1 MGHNKMLLAMQ
12 RRIFSTLGNNI
23 NNNNIL
29 VINCGSS
36 SVKFQIINPSTPE
49 IQKISGIAERLATPK
64 AFIKLKVQDNKKQTI
79 PIENS
84 NHKVACD
91 HIYELIKDYDI
102 KAIGHRVVHG
112 GKNFKKS
119 VLVTDDVK
127 SEIKQLFPLA
137 PLHNPKNLM
146 GIELMQEKFP
156 TLKQIAVFD
165 TSFHVNSVPEKT
177 YRYAVPENW
186 YQNYNVRR
194 YGFHGTSHKYVA
206 CEAAKLLDKPI
217 ENLKIITAHLGHGC
231 SVAATKNGF
240 SVDTSMG
247 FSPLE
252 GLIMGSRSGDIDA
265 NVINYMI
272 KNLNCQANDIIS
284 DLNNQS

>member
-1 MGHNKMLLAMQ
+1 MLLAMQ
-12 RRIFSTLGNNI
+12 SFGRRIFSTLGRNSNNI
-23 NNNNIL
+23 NNNSTNNIL

-36 SVKFQIINPSTPE
+36 SVKFQIIDPLIPE
-49 IQKISGIAERLATPK
+49 IQKISGIAERLSTPK
-64 AFIKLKVQDNKKQTI
+64 AFIKLKIVQDSSTKKQTI

-119 VLVTDDVK
+119 VHVTNDVK
-127 SEIKQLFPLA
+127 REIKQLFPLA

-146 GIELMQEKFP
+146 GIELMEEKFP

-177 YRYAVPENW
+177 YRYAIPENW
-186 YQNYNVRR
+186 YENYNVRR

-206 CEAAKLLDKPI
+206 CQAAKLLEKPI
-217 ENLKIITAHLGHGC
+217 EDLKIITAHLGHGC
-231 SVAATKNGF
+231 RYYISIYFDQRFQFQF
-240 SVDTSMG
+240 S
-247 FSPLE
+247 L
-252 GLIMGSRSGDIDA
+252 
-265 NVINYMI
+265 
-272 KNLNCQANDIIS
+272 
-284 DLNNQS
+284 